1 MNMVQATS
9 RAAIESACR
18 PGPRPDQEPSPPK
31 IVVSGLERAFA
42 ARHRALQALGP
53 IDLTV
58 DEGDFCCIVGP
69 SGCGKSTLL
78 RILAGLTNPSAGEA
92 VIWSRGPSAVPVAM
106 VFQDYSI
113 FPWKTVEANVALGLE
128 LAHVAKAERRARVG
142 EWLRRLGLSEFA
154 GAYPATLSG
163 GMRQRVSIARALVID
178 PEVLLMDEPFASLDA
193 QMRLLLQEEL
203 LRLWEADRRTV
214 MFVTHSLEEAILL
227 GDRVIVMS
235 ARPGRILADMTVP
248 FGRPRQP
255 SLRGEPQFAALQEQI
270 WALLR
275 GEVQGVPGDRG

>member
-1 MNMVQATS
+1 MVQAAS
-9 RAAIESACR
+9 EAAIDSAG
-18 PGPRPDQEPSPPK
+18 PTGPRPDREPARPK
-31 IVVSGLERAFA
+31 IVVSGLERVFA
-42 ARHRALQALGP
+42 ARNRILPALGP

-92 VIWSRGPSAVPVAM
+92 VIWSRNPSAVPVAM

-128 LAHVAKAERRARVG
+128 LAHVAKAERRARVH
-142 EWLRRLGLSEFA
+142 EWLERLGLDEFA
-154 GAYPATLSG
+154 EAYPATLSG
-163 GMRQRVSIARALVID
+163 GMRQRVSIARALVLD

-203 LRLWEADRRTV
+203 LRLWEADQRTV
-214 MFVTHSLEEAILL
+214 IFVTHSLEEAILL

-235 ARPGRILADMTVP
+235 ACPGRVLADITVP
-248 FGRPRQP
+248 FGRPRLP
-255 SLRGEPQFAALQEQI
+255 RLRGEPPFAALQEQI
-270 WALLR
+270 WELLR
-275 GEVQGVPGDRG
+275 GEVQGVFGDRG